1 MAQVFIT
8 ALIMMIIQLITHG
21 KTNIIM
27 AGPLIG
33 VIITLTAGATTIGI
47 EATTTT
53 MAGMITTADIINN
66 PIKNGANFEADS
78 RSAQRLLRGVPNE
91 EA

>member
-1 MAQVFIT
+1 
-8 ALIMMIIQLITHG
+8 
-21 KTNIIM
+21 
-27 AGPLIG
+27 
-33 VIITLTAGATTIGI
+33 
-47 EATTTT
+47 